1 MGSQNNEKW
10 RGDIAL
16 SLDGKKTENTFV
28 DPDNYPYVAIKIS
41 GIGFEGG
48 TGNLTFDTSLGTYKK
63 NGANGHEIMYGTDQI
78 PVYYYDLTIEN
89 TFVNKSG
96 ATTLDG
102 VTEFKTFQFKV
113 ADVLKSKYPAG
124 KYEVYWIRTFKTKEA
139 LTEYVNANN

>member
-1 MGSQNNEKW
+1 MKNGVEISL
-10 RGDIAL
+10 L

-41 GIGFEGG
+41 GIGLKVALVILLLIRLWGHI
-48 TGNLTFDTSLGTYKK
+48 KK

-124 KYEVYWIRTFKTKEA
+124 KYEVY
-139 LTEYVNANN
+139 

>member
-1 MGSQNNEKW
+1 MIKEDFDGETTSWFTNFKGASGEIKDGKFVVTMGSQNNEKW

-63 NGANGHEIMYGTDQI
+63 NGANGHEIM
-78 PVYYYDLTIEN
+78 
-89 TFVNKSG
+89 
-96 ATTLDG
+96 
-102 VTEFKTFQFKV
+102 
-113 ADVLKSKYPAG
+113 
-124 KYEVYWIRTFKTKEA
+124 
-139 LTEYVNANN
+139 